1 MLGLFTQIKILV
13 FTLLLG
19 VIAGFVLHFYQIGI
33 KAWKAGKHILYL
45 LDFVFWVLMI
55 LIVSLGMLFINQGA
69 LRFYTFV
76 FLILGGIIY
85 YKTLATN
92 FYQPMQTMAEA
103 GAHFTTLLASWIRS
117 PGLWMI
123 HKIRMKWR
131 QHHPP
136 ISPDESPRE

>member
-1 MLGLFTQIKILV
+1 MLGLFTQIQILV

-19 VIAGFVLHFYQIGI
+19 VIAGFVLHFYQLVI

-76 FLILGGIIY
+76 FLVLGALFY
-85 YKTLATN
+85 YKTLAPYL
-92 FYQPMQTMAEA
+92 YQLMQTMAAA
-103 GAHFTTLLASWIRS
+103 GVHFATLMAGWIRR
-117 PGLWMI
+117 PGLWLI
-123 HKIRMKWR
+123 QKIRTKWR